1 MGDVELAALDLLQQ
15 VPEVVVVEGQ
25 GADQQGVQDDPA
37 RPDVRLPPVVFLAL
51 EGNPRGIR
59 TPDHE
64 IASTATAALD
74 HKTVVYWPG
83 LRRKQSPSIA

>member
-51 EGNPRGIR
+51 EGNARRIR
-59 TPDHE
+59 TRDRE
-64 IASTATAALD
+64 IASTATAALN
-74 HKTVVYWPG
+74 HNTV
-83 LRRKQSPSIA
+83 